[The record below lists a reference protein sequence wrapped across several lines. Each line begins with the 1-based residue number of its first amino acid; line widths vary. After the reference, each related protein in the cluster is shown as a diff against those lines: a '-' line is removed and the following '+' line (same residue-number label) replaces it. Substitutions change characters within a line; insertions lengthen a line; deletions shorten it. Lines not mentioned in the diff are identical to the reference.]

1 MTNSPRELV
10 QVPAIE
16 LKSPELSCF
25 PLIDEEACV
34 SSPVFSFVVSETPP
48 EDKTV
53 SSVSLVAESLATED
67 PLTAMVASS
76 VSSFFTCGFEFYLSL
91 LVDLL
96 ELEDDFLTV
105 LTGLLLVLTRAD
117 SWLLNLV
124 TKKTARITTIRAN
137 TKPIILLV
145 IFMSDVPFLIIY
157 SIIIT
162 QKQLNFSLKS

>member
-1 MTNSPRELV
+1 MLKMM
-10 QVPAIE
+10 IE
-16 LKSPELSCF
+16 LISYRF
-25 PLIDEEACV
+25 
-34 SSPVFSFVVSETPP
+34 
-48 EDKTV
+48 
-53 SSVSLVAESLATED
+53 LA
-67 PLTAMVASS
+67 A
-76 VSSFFTCGFEFYLSL
+76 
-91 LVDLL
+91 LL